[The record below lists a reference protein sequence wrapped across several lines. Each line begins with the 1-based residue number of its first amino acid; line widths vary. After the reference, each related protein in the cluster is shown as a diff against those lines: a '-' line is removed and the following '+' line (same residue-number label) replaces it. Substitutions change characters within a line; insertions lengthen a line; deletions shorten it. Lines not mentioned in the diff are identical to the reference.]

1 MSDDSIR
8 DNLIEVFVA
17 EAVECLQA
25 LDAALRPRDGGM
37 PKIEAVHELYRVGHK
52 LKGAAALYQFHGIS
66 AIGDLFE
73 RILEHARATPEVVWT
88 QVVGLLRE
96 LADDLRSRLEM
107 ASQTGGEPSFDA
119 ESWQGRY
126 QAILSSPA
134 ADVPAGQA
142 SATPAARD
150 GESSVSVDNAGHEFG
165 ESQIWTSDVIVPPI
179 DAEVLEYFVPEIEEL
194 LASAEGHTAELAK
207 NPDDPDRV
215 HHLFRAVHTMKGSSY
230 TVGYQVI
237 GDVALPLEDCLRGL
251 RDRRVSLPPRVL
263 DLTREMLVL
272 IRRIIQRDPNS
283 IERLKEDIP
292 TLLGK
297 LRAPSVAAPTQASVH
312 GTASDQSAPQTA
324 ATAAALVPSVPVAA
338 ATPPVAAAMA
348 TSAAAA
354 QPGMDTA
361 GHATPELT
369 NAYLLPDLDAEVLSY
384 FVPEA
389 QEHLEALEAHLLKLE
404 KDPHNAELIN
414 QLFRSAHTLK
424 GSAFTVGF
432 TPIGDLVHYVEDL
445 MGALREGKTKLAPGT
460 TDAILKSVDVVRLLI
475 RRDASIL
482 PQIRSRFTAVV
493 GELRRLT
500 DGAGAVISAKATLI
514 PNSTPTP
521 VQDTAPKE
529 GGQGEEGTTGQGSDV
544 IRVNR
549 ERLEKLLNLVG
560 ELVIG
565 RGRLEQRLVA
575 LEHLANQVQ
584 AFKGKMVDTVRGFEE
599 KHAFTLPS
607 QSTSPAPAGPAIP
620 GLQDFG
626 ALEFDKYDDFNI
638 LARRISEVT
647 ADVTESMSQLSSS
660 IRHARED
667 MSQLHH
673 LTLGMR
679 DEIARAR
686 MVAIGTP
693 FTRFRR
699 AVREMAR
706 ATGKEV
712 ALITSGEQT
721 EVDTNIVERLVDPL
735 IHLVRNAVYHGI
747 EPTGVRIAACKP
759 AVGTVYLHAAH
770 RGNAITI
777 EVEDDGAGID
787 PEKLKAKAVS
797 KGLISQQA
805 AKSMTEADAMKLIFL
820 PGFSTAESVGDQ
832 AGRGVGLDAVKKTIE
847 SMNGFIDIETAKGI
861 GTKFTLSLPLTL
873 LIATALLVRV
883 GSLRYA
889 IPLQSVREVTV
900 PGANAL
906 QRIAS
911 QVVLQIGEEA
921 VPVQPLT
928 QVLTG
933 MPADL
938 PSAAP
943 IVLVRGAKGTLGLA
957 VDELLGRQEIVVK
970 PLGALKIL
978 ERSYFSGA
986 TIDPEG
992 RVVLVVDVA
1001 RIGASESTASAVEGT
1016 SIEAIEDGTALAASA
1031 SQPATGPAILLIDDS
1046 LSIRKFVARMLETAG
1061 YTVDTAV
1068 DGEEG
1073 TRKASANAYRMI
1085 ITDLEMPKLNGYEVI
1100 QALRA
1105 RPQTQTVP
1113 IVVMTTRAGDKHK
1126 QLALNIGAS
1135 GYIAKPVEER
1145 ALIAE
1150 VERWVGAPTAARK
1163 G

>member
-25 LDAALRPRDGGM
+25 LDTALRPRDGAN
-37 PKIEAVHELYRVGHK
+37 PAADAVQEQYRVGHK

-73 RILEHARATPEVVWT
+73 RILEHARATPEVIWP

-96 LADDLRSRLEM
+96 LADDLRSRLES
-107 ASQTGGEPSFDA
+107 ASQTGSEASFDA
-119 ESWQGRY
+119 ERWQGRY
-126 QAILSSPA
+126 QAILSGPGRDDSKGE
-134 ADVPAGQA
+134 V
-142 SATPAARD
+142 SATPGAKG
-150 GESSVSVDNAGHEFG
+150 GESSESG
-165 ESQIWTSDVIVPPI
+165 EDAETELGELQIWTSDVIVPAI

-194 LASAEGHTAELAK
+194 LAAAEEHVTALAT
-207 NPDDPDRV
+207 NPEDPDRV

-251 RDRRVSLPPRVL
+251 RDRRVALPPRVL
-263 DLTREMLVL
+263 ELTTQMLRL
-272 IRRIIQRDPNS
+272 IRTIIQRKPDS
-283 IERLKEDIP
+283 VEQLKQDIP
-292 TLLGK
+292 NLLRN
-297 LRAPSVAAPTQASVH
+297 LRAPSAGAQKQTPVHGNAAEQPSPQAAPTEMAVRDRDPEAVTEAS
-312 GTASDQSAPQTA
+312 GQTM
-324 ATAAALVPSVPVAA
+324 S
-338 ATPPVAAAMA
+338 
-348 TSAAAA
+348 
-354 QPGMDTA
+354 
-361 GHATPELT
+361 ELT
-369 NAYLLPDLDAEVLSY
+369 DAYLLPELDAEVLSY

-389 QEHLEALEAHLLKLE
+389 QEHLEALEAYLLKLE
-404 KDPHNAELIN
+404 KDPHNPELIH
-414 QLFRSAHTLK
+414 QLFRIAHTLK

-445 MGALREGKTKLAPGT
+445 MGALREGTTKLAPGT
-460 TDAILKSVDVVRLLI
+460 TDSILKSVDVVRLLM

-482 PQIRSRFTAVV
+482 PQIRSRFSAVV
-493 GELRRLT
+493 GELQRLS
-500 DGAGAVISAKATLI
+500 DGSGAVIAAKATPI
-514 PNSTPTP
+514 ATPPTRP
-521 VQDTAPKE
+521 VQEAAPRE
-529 GGQGEEGTTGQGSDV
+529 GAQGEEAATGQGSDV

-565 RGRLEQRLVA
+565 RGRLEQRLLA
-575 LEHLANQVQ
+575 LETLANQVQ

-607 QSTSPAPAGPAIP
+607 QSASPAAAGPAIP

-626 ALEFDKYDDFNI
+626 SLEFDKYDDFNI

-660 IRHARED
+660 IRNARED

-673 LTLGMR
+673 LTLSMR

-712 ALITSGEQT
+712 TLITSGEQT

-747 EPTGVRIAACKP
+747 EPTGTRIAACKP

-797 KGLISQQA
+797 KGLITQQA
-805 AKSMTEADAMKLIFL
+805 AKAMTEAEAMKLIFL
-820 PGFSTAESVGDQ
+820 PGFSTAESIGDQ

-861 GTKFTLSLPLTL
+861 GTKFTLNLPLTL

-889 IPLQSVREVTV
+889 IPLQSVREVTL

-911 QVVLQIGEEA
+911 QMVLQMGEEA

-938 PSAAP
+938 PGASP
-943 IVLVRGAKGTLGLA
+943 IVLVRGAKGPVGLA

-992 RVVLVVDVA
+992 RVVLVVDVT
-1001 RIGASESTASAVEGT
+1001 RIGASASTSVALEEGSAG
-1016 SIEAIEDGTALAASA
+1016 SIETGPTIPALET
-1031 SQPATGPAILLIDDS
+1031 QTATGPAVLLVDDS
-1046 LSIRKFVARMLETAG
+1046 LSIRKFVARMLESAG

-1073 TRKASANAYRMI
+1073 VRKASANAYRMI

-1150 VERWVGAPTAARK
+1150 VERWVGAPTAVRK
-1163 G
+1163 D

>member
-17 EAVECLQA
+17 EAVECLQTLDTA
-25 LDAALRPRDGGM
+25 LHPRDGAI
-37 PKIEAVHELYRVGHK
+37 PSAETVHELYRVGHK
-52 LKGAAALYQFHGIS
+52 LKGAAALYQFHGLS

-73 RILEHARATPEVVWT
+73 RILEHARATPEAIWP

-96 LADDLRSRLEM
+96 LADDLRSRLET
-107 ASQTGGEPSFDA
+107 ASQTGSEPAFDA

-126 QAILSSPA
+126 QAILSGLGGDASHGASQAAPA
-134 ADVPAGQA
+134 AQ
-142 SATPAARD
+142 D
-150 GESSVSVDNAGHEFG
+150 GRSVESEEVAEHAWG
-165 ESQIWTSDVIVPPI
+165 EGQIWTSDMIVPSI

-194 LASAEGHTAELAK
+194 LTTAEEHAVVLAK
-207 NPDDPDRV
+207 HPDDPDRV
-215 HHLFRAVHTMKGSSY
+215 HHLFRAVHTLKGSSY

-237 GDVALPLEDCLRGL
+237 GDVALPLEDCLRDL
-251 RDRRVSLPPRVL
+251 RDRRMALPPRVL
-263 DLTREMLVL
+263 ELTNHTLVL
-272 IRRIIQRDPNS
+272 IRTIIRRKPDS
-283 IERLKEDIP
+283 IEQLKQDIP
-292 TLLGK
+292 KMLGK
-297 LRAPSVAAPTQASVH
+297 LRAPSAGAQTQSPIH
-312 GTASDQSAPQTA
+312 GSTVEPAAPQTDS
-324 ATAAALVPSVPVAA
+324 TAAEPLPSVPAVK
-338 ATPPVAAAMA
+338 ATPPVPTTMVPSVRSPEPVAGASAQAM
-348 TSAAAA
+348 
-354 QPGMDTA
+354 
-361 GHATPELT
+361 PELSD
-369 NAYLLPDLDAEVLSY
+369 AYLLPELDAEVLSY

-389 QEHLEALEAHLLKLE
+389 QEHLEALEAYLLKLE
-404 KDPHNAELIN
+404 KDPHNQELIH
-414 QLFRSAHTLK
+414 QLFRIAHTLK

-445 MGALREGKTKLAPGT
+445 MGALREGKTRLAPGT
-460 TDAILKSVDVVRLLI
+460 TDAILKSVDVVRLLM
-475 RRDASIL
+475 RRDASIV
-482 PQIRSRFTAVV
+482 PQIRSRFGAVV
-493 GELRRLT
+493 GDLQRLA
-500 DGAGAVISAKATLI
+500 DGSGTVIAAKAT
-514 PNSTPTP
+514 PMPTP
-521 VQDTAPKE
+521 STRPSAEAAPKD
-529 GGQGEEGTTGQGSDV
+529 GAQGEEAAAGQGSDV

-549 ERLEKLLNLVG
+549 DRLEKLLNLVG

-565 RGRLEQRLVA
+565 RGRLEQRLLA
-575 LEHLANQVQ
+575 LESLANQVQ
-584 AFKGKMVDTVRGFEE
+584 AFKSKMVDTVRGFEE

-607 QSTSPAPAGPAIP
+607 QSANPASAGPAIP

-626 ALEFDKYDDFNI
+626 SLEFDKYDDFNI

-673 LTLGMR
+673 LTLSMR

-712 ALITSGEQT
+712 TLITSGEQT

-747 EPTGVRIAACKP
+747 EPTGTRIAACKP

-777 EVEDDGAGID
+777 EVEDDGAGIEPD
-787 PEKLKAKAVS
+787 KLKAKAVA
-797 KGLISQQA
+797 KGLITQQA
-805 AKSMTEADAMKLIFL
+805 AKTMTEAEAMKLIFL
-820 PGFSTAESVGDQ
+820 PGFSTAEAIGDQ

-847 SMNGFIDIETAKGI
+847 SMNGFIEIETAKGI
-861 GTKFTLSLPLTL
+861 GTKFTLNLPLTL

-883 GSLRYA
+883 GSARYA
-889 IPLQSVREVTV
+889 IPLQSVREVTL

-906 QRIAS
+906 QRVAA
-911 QVVLQIGEEA
+911 QMVLQMGEEA
-921 VPVQPLT
+921 VPVQSLT

-933 MPADL
+933 MPADI
-938 PSAAP
+938 PSLAP

-1001 RIGASESTASAVEGT
+1001 RIGASESTTVAIEGGQGGA
-1016 SIEAIEDGTALAASA
+1016 IEAGPMTPALDG
-1031 SQPATGPAILLIDDS
+1031 QPATGPAVLLVDDS
-1046 LSIRKFVARMLETAG
+1046 LSIRKFVARMLEGAG

-1073 TRKASANAYRMI
+1073 VRKASANAYRMI

-1105 RPQTQTVP
+1105 RPQTQAVP

-1150 VERWVGAPTAARK
+1150 VERWVGAPTAARQD
-1163 G
+1163 